1 MIVSHFYHIPF
12 MKHNFT
18 LLYTLNIK
26 KSTDFHNILG
36 VFGAGAKKHLM
47 LSGPGQKNTN
57 AFWDGVKKHQ
67 QGFRDFINRVKNYL
81 MKIKMYIKSKI
92 KIKIFFK
99 RILIFKL

>member
-1 MIVSHFYHIPF
+1 

-26 KSTDFHNILG
+26 KSTDFNNILG

-47 LSGPGQKNTN
+47 LSGPEQKNTN
-57 AFWDGVKKHQ
+57 AFGAFGAGVKKHQ
-67 QGFRDFINRVKNYL
+67 QGFRDFINRVKKYL

-92 KIKIFFK
+92 KIKIFLK
-99 RILIFKL
+99 RNINF

>member
-1 MIVSHFYHIPF
+1 

-26 KSTDFHNILG
+26 KSTDFNNILG

-47 LSGPGQKNTN
+47 LSGTESKNTN
-57 AFWDGVKKHQ
+57 VFGDGVKKHQ
-67 QGFRDFINRVKNYL
+67 QGFRNFINRVKKYL

-92 KIKIFFK
+92 KIKIFLK
-99 RILIFKL
+99 RNINFQTLIKLYT